1 MRLARGSGSCLP
13 TLRPRIMEQ
22 LPSWWYQLLW
32 QRQPGELL
40 TVPFSL
46 RPKWCLSF
54 LSMFIGHS
62 KSVDCAWHQR
72 GQSAVLLCA
81 WKMESWKCLLKNT
94 VAHQKIVTLQGGR
107 ILLTIGF
114 FFFLMAL
121 ESENVGLCKILRF
134 LFPLYYL
141 WLILMTFMG
150 LEKKYSL
157 LVIDKFHNN
166 RKLFIFSIYLLIFLF
181 KDLSKT
187 ERVLKVLAI
196 VLCFYRFLLVF
207 IIVLHS
213 YLPCRYT

>member
-1 MRLARGSGSCLP
+1 
-13 TLRPRIMEQ
+13 
-22 LPSWWYQLLW
+22 
-32 QRQPGELL
+32 
-40 TVPFSL
+40 
-46 RPKWCLSF
+46 
-54 LSMFIGHS
+54 
-62 KSVDCAWHQR
+62 
-72 GQSAVLLCA
+72 
-81 WKMESWKCLLKNT
+81 
-94 VAHQKIVTLQGGR
+94 
-107 ILLTIGF
+107 
-114 FFFLMAL
+114 
-121 ESENVGLCKILRF
+121 
-134 LFPLYYL
+134 
-141 WLILMTFMG
+141 MTFMG